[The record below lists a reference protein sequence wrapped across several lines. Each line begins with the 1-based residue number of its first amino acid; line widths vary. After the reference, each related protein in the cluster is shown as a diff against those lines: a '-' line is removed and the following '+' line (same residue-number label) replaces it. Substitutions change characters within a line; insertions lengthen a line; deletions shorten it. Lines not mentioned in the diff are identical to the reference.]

1 MIMLYLVKR
10 PNPVGRFVKWLD
22 ELQEFDFAFMMEHSM
37 CATLADLLIGKEM
50 IEEVEEQIKIGGK
63 KQAEIQSAAA
73 LRRREE

>member
-1 MIMLYLVKR
+1 
-10 PNPVGRFVKWLD
+10 
-22 ELQEFDFAFMMEHSM
+22 M